1 MGWLRKKKIHADIA
15 ERGYLQWNLIRSL
28 AFGER
33 DWIVLCAVFFL
44 LSGTREFLSIT
55 GFCAMML
62 GVFFLGPVF
71 GMAIHLTT
79 KLLYFRRKKAGKLPQ
94 TKAGILRLTWIAN
107 AICAPVIIIVGWFA
121 FDLFYQSVDSILKT
135 VTDTTAAAREYAPQ

>member
-1 MGWLRKKKIHADIA
+1 MGRLRKKKMREDIA
-15 ERGYLQWNLIRSL
+15 ERGYFQWNLIRSL

-33 DWIVLCAVFFL
+33 DWIVLCSIFFV
-44 LSGTREFLSIT
+44 LSDTREFLSVT

-79 KLLYFRRKKAGKLPQ
+79 KFLYFRRKKAGELPQ
-94 TKAGILRLTWIAN
+94 TKEGLFRLTWAAN
-107 AICAPVIIIVGWFA
+107 AICAPLIILTGWFA
-121 FDLFYQSVDSILKT
+121 FDLFYQSVDSIVKT

>member
-94 TKAGILRLTWIAN
+94 TKQGMLRLTWIAN

>member
-33 DWIVLCAVFFL
+33 DWIVHCAVFFL

-71 GMAIHLTT
+71 GMAIHLMT

-94 TKAGILRLTWIAN
+94 TKQGMLRLTWIAN

>member
-71 GMAIHLTT
+71 GMAIHLMT
-79 KLLYFRRKKAGKLPQ
+79 KLLYFCRKKAGKLPQ
-94 TKAGILRLTWIAN
+94 TKQGMLRLTWIAN

>member
-71 GMAIHLTT
+71 GMAIHLMT

-94 TKAGILRLTWIAN
+94 TKQGMLRLTWIAN